1 LRSGAYEYAH
11 NKKKSRLRMTAFE
24 PDLIATPAGLTCCE
38 RNDIL
43 LCGADHFWKGAS
55 THLDLLGVAS

>member
-1 LRSGAYEYAH
+1 
-11 NKKKSRLRMTAFE
+11 MTAFE